1 MSQEAG
7 TPTPIGRRI
16 IAIAL
21 PVVAIAMVVYQLAY
35 TQYLIQDPTGHRIT
49 HLGLAFTVVFLSM
62 MLTDKRGW
70 RLMLALLLASVVATG
85 YFMYYLTPI
94 LEFRSTVPLPS
105 DLVFGALVI
114 VLSFAG
120 TYLIFGK
127 TFPVIAAAF
136 VAYMILGRYIPP
148 PFTVAAV
155 PLKRLLMWLSAS
167 VGTDEGIYG
176 DILGLSANYL
186 FLFIFFGSLLH
197 TLGGTRFIMQAGQ
210 WLGSKLRSGPAAVA
224 VVGSSLLGTIT
235 GSTVANITITGAFTI
250 PLMKRA
256 GYEPKQAGAIEAAS
270 SNGGQIMP
278 PIMGATAF
286 VMAGYSGIPYIK
298 IIIAAILPAIL
309 YYFGVFLYVQLSAYK
324 MNVIDISEPVS
335 GRKLLLDAPLF
346 FFPLGVLVYLL
357 SKGFTLPF
365 VGFWSM
371 VTLIA
376 VALVSSIRKEARLNF
391 KGVVDGVTRGTR
403 TASEMAV
410 VTALIGVV
418 ATSIKVSGLGIK
430 LPLVIQDISHG
441 ILFIALLIA
450 MVSSILLGMGVPTVV
465 AYLLVA
471 IGAVPALLAMG
482 VPLLQ
487 AHFFPFIFAV
497 FSHLTP
503 PVAIGALVASQL
515 AGAKYWPTTWE
526 ALKAAFTGFLLPFF
540 IIYVPVLILRPEGGP
555 SVWIPQISAII
566 IAISSLQIA
575 LSNYCFTALRLNE
588 RIAFMAAS
596 LLSLIAVFG
605 HNNTFLFA
613 GIPLFLASITWQFV
627 RRRQLKAA
635 DEAGYNAD
643 PEGYRR

>member
-1 MSQEAG
+1 MGQETG
-7 TPTPIGRRI
+7 EPTQIGQRI

-21 PVVAIAMVVYQLAY
+21 PVVAIAMVVYQLAF

-49 HLGLAFTVVFLSM
+49 HLGLALTVVFLSL
-62 MLTDKRGW
+62 MLTDKKGW
-70 RLMLALLLASVVATG
+70 HLKLSLLVASVVTTG

-94 LEFRSTVPLPS
+94 LEYRSAMPLTS

-114 VLSFAG
+114 VLAFAG
-120 TYLIFGK
+120 SYLIFGK
-127 TFPVIAAAF
+127 TFPIVAAAF
-136 VAYMILGRYIPP
+136 VAYMVLGRYIPP

-155 PLKRLLMWLSAS
+155 SLKRLLMWLSAS
-167 VGTDEGIYG
+167 VGTDEGVYG

-197 TLGGTRFIMQAGQ
+197 TLGGTRFIMGAGQ

-250 PLMKRA
+250 PLMKKA
-256 GYEPKQAGAIEAAS
+256 GYEPQQAGAIEAAS

-298 IIIAAILPAIL
+298 IVIAAILPAIL

-324 MNVIDISEPVS
+324 MNVIDITEPVS

-346 FFPLGVLVYLL
+346 FIPLALLVFLL
-357 SKGFTLPF
+357 SKGFTLPW
-365 VGFWSM
+365 VAFWSM
-371 VTLIA
+371 MTLIVVALISNVLRSVRGRKLLLAALPLFPALAVLVFLLGQGVAWRWIALWSMMTLIA
-376 VALVSSIRKEARLNF
+376 VALINNVVIKEARPTL
-391 KGVVDGVTRGTR
+391 KGAIDGVTRGAR

-418 ATSIKVSGLGIK
+418 ATNIKVSGLGIK

-471 IGAVPALLAMG
+471 IGAVPALRAMG

-515 AGAKYWPTTWE
+515 AG
-526 ALKAAFTGFLLPFF
+526 
-540 IIYVPVLILRPEGGP
+540 
-555 SVWIPQISAII
+555 
-566 IAISSLQIA
+566 
-575 LSNYCFTALRLNE
+575 
-588 RIAFMAAS
+588 
-596 LLSLIAVFG
+596 
-605 HNNTFLFA
+605 
-613 GIPLFLASITWQFV
+613 
-627 RRRQLKAA
+627 
-635 DEAGYNAD
+635 
-643 PEGYRR
+643 